1 MSFLTPSRPYTSLM
15 SVWLLIARIAVSGFM
30 LTHGYPKLMRL
41 LDGKAEGF
49 PDPLG
54 VGSLISLLLAV
65 ASEVIGSVL
74 IMLGFLTRFAAF
86 SLIFTMAI
94 AAFVVHAGDPF
105 SRMEMSLLYLLLY
118 ITLFVYGP
126 GKYAIDR

>member
-1 MSFLTPSRPYTSLM
+1 MSFLTSSKPYNSLV
-15 SVWLLIARIAVSGFM
+15 SAWLLILRIAIGGFM

-54 VGSLISLLLAV
+54 VGSFISMLLAIG
-65 ASEVIGSVL
+65 AEVIGSVL
-74 IMLGFLTRFAAF
+74 IMLGFMTRFAAF
-86 SLIFTMAI
+86 SLIFTMTV
-94 AAFVVHAGDPF
+94 AAFVVHVGDPF
-105 SRMEMSLLYLLLY
+105 SRMEMSLLYLLVY
-118 ITLFVYGP
+118 ITLFVFGP

>member
-1 MSFLTPSRPYTSLM
+1 MLFLNSSRTYTSLV
-15 SVWLLIARIAVSGFM
+15 SVWLLIARIAIGGFM

-54 VGSLISLLLAV
+54 VGSLISLLLAI
-65 ASEVIGSVL
+65 ATEVIGSVL
-74 IMLGFLTRFAAF
+74 IMLGFLTRLATL
-86 SLIFTMAI
+86 SLIFTMAV
-94 AAFVVHAGDPF
+94 AAFVVHSGDPF

-118 ITLFVYGP
+118 LTLFVFGP

>member
-1 MSFLTPSRPYTSLM
+1 
-15 SVWLLIARIAVSGFM
+15 M

-54 VGSLISLLLAV
+54 VGSLISLLLAI
-65 ASEVIGSVL
+65 ATEVIGSVL
-74 IMLGFLTRFAAF
+74 IMLGFLTRLATL
-86 SLIFTMAI
+86 SLIFTMAV
-94 AAFVVHAGDPF
+94 AAFVVHSGDPF

-118 ITLFVYGP
+118 LTLFVFGP